1 MYLRIEIKDKMI
13 LVSDENTTLTMKYD
27 PSLSLSEIEETFIQS
42 LETFN
47 WANDLAWNFSFEE
60 EKPK

>member
-1 MYLRIEIKDKMI
+1 MI

-27 PSLSLSEIEETFIQS
+27 SSLSLSEIEETFIQS